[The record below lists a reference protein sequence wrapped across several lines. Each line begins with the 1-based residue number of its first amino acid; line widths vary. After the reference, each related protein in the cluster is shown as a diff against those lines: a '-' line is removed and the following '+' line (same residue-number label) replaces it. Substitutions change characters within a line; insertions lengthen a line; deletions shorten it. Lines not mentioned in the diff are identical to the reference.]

1 MKTAL
6 IALATSL
13 SLISLGGGIY
23 EFVVVDPAW
32 PRRPDIIQP
41 ALGGVS
47 RRRFWIPAHI
57 CFELLLLVSL
67 FVAWSDPNIRY
78 WLLLALASH
87 VIMRVWSA
95 FYFIPRALR
104 FERMPAADITESI
117 ARSWTR
123 LSLLRMPLDLITCA
137 AMLAAVTVVAQ

>member
-1 MKTAL
+1 MV
-6 IALATSL
+6 
-13 SLISLGGGIY
+13 G
-23 EFVVVDPAW
+23 
-32 PRRPDIIQP
+32 
-41 ALGGVS
+41 
-47 RRRFWIPAHI
+47 
-57 CFELLLLVSL
+57 
-67 FVAWSDPNIRY
+67 PNIRY

-104 FERMPAADITESI
+104 FERMPTADITESI

-137 AMLAAVTVVAQ
+137 AMLAALTVAAQ